1 MKKYLSF
8 FRIRFSNGLQY
19 RAAAWAGVSTQFVWG
34 GMTLLLFRAFYQTGS
49 KAFPMTFPEFSSYI
63 WLQQAF
69 LALYMSWYFDNEIFD
84 SIISGNV
91 SYELCRPMDTYTMW
105 FIKNMSVR
113 LSRAVLRCMPILIV
127 AAFLPEPYNISLP
140 VSLSAGL
147 LFLLSMTLG
156 FMLLVAFS
164 MLIYIS
170 AFYTL
175 SPMGIRILTIS
186 VLEFFTGA
194 IIPLPFFPES
204 LQTLLYLL
212 PFASIQN
219 TPFQIYNGYMKGN
232 EVSAAI
238 MIQAVWLLVLLASGK
253 LLMKQALRKVVV
265 QGG

>member
-1 MKKYLSF
+1 
-8 FRIRFSNGLQY
+8 
-19 RAAAWAGVSTQFVWG
+19 
-34 GMTLLLFRAFYQTGS
+34 
-49 KAFPMTFPEFSSYI
+49 
-63 WLQQAF
+63 
-69 LALYMSWYFDNEIFD
+69 
-84 SIISGNV
+84 
-91 SYELCRPMDTYTMW
+91 
-105 FIKNMSVR
+105 
-113 LSRAVLRCMPILIV
+113 MPILIV
-127 AAFLPEPYNISLP
+127 AAFLPGPYNISLP